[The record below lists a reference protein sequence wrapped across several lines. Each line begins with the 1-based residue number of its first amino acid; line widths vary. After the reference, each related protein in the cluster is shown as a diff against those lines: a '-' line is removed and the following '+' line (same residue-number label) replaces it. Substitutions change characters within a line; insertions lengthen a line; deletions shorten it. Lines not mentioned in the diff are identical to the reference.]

1 MTLRYYLYVSE
12 PKVEMLLA
20 QIDPAGR
27 KKVTS
32 EFGINFKVVSAK
44 RTQESS
50 RLDDL
55 YQRAAAVSWY
65 IENYGSYGSIDEPD
79 QFFGGVASLRW
90 GPFIQPDSPLVYF
103 GGYTERTILGLGGSS
118 RNVIGSSV
126 PDNVIFGTP
135 RHP

>member
-55 YQRAAAVSWY
+55 YQRVAAVSWY

-90 GPFIQPDSPLVYF
+90 GPFIQPDPPLSTSVATRNGRF
-103 GGYTERTILGLGGSS
+103 SGLAVRAGTSS
-118 RNVIGSSV
+118 AV
-126 PDNVIFGTP
+126 PYPTT
-135 RHP
+135 